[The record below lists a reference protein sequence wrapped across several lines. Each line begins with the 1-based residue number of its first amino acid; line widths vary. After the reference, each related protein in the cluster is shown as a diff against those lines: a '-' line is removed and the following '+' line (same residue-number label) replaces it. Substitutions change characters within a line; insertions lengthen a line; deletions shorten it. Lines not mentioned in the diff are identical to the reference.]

1 MTADLIEH
9 RVTRRRLLQGAVAS
23 GVAAAAMQPCYSLA
37 KGGKRLRVRSATDI
51 MNLDPGF
58 HTVLA
63 DAQVMACIFVYLAT
77 YKTNTGQWGW
87 ESQAARSLQQL
98 DQTHISFELHPG
110 ILFSNGYGEMTAE
123 DVKFSIERIADPAV
137 KSPYA
142 EDWAALDHVELKD
155 RYSGTIVLTKPFAPL
170 WTVTLPGESSCVIS
184 RKAMAATGGR
194 FSARPPCTS
203 GPYRIKRWEP
213 KTQLLLERNPDW
225 KLSRPAFDEIEILPI
240 DNEKSAEYGFRAGDL
255 DFTKT
260 SVSSI
265 PRFLKSPPV
274 EAKFMRLPSLDYV
287 WLGINQDNEQ
297 FKDIRVRKAVQ
308 YAVDRE
314 AIVDAAY
321 LGAAQTAT
329 GVIAPGLPGCRKTNR
344 THRDVEKSKALL
356 REAGLERGFT
366 CTLTTLNL
374 AERLAA
380 AQVIQANLAEVG
392 IAVQIN
398 RHDSGTFWS
407 LGAES
412 AGDAWRS
419 LQLILNRFT
428 MRPDPSFA
436 TRWFTPAQIGTWN
449 WERFDSK
456 EYAELS
462 EKALTQLDPAKRAD
476 MYVRMQDLMEESG
489 DYVFLTHEAVGVL
502 WSDEIVPALRPD
514 GTPFLPGFRRA

>member
-1 MTADLIEH
+1 MTADLIK
-9 RVTRRRLLQGAVAS
+9 RRFTRRRLLQSAVAV
-23 GVAAAAMQPCYSLA
+23 GVTAAAQPCYSLA

-58 HTVLA
+58 HSVLA
-63 DAQVMACIFVYLAT
+63 DAHVMACIFAYLAT
-77 YKTNTGQWGW
+77 YETNTGQWGW
-87 ESQAARSLQQL
+87 EPQAARTLRQL
-98 DQTHISFELHPG
+98 DPTHIAFELHPG
-110 ILFSNGYGEMTAE
+110 ILFSDGYGEMTAE
-123 DVKFSIERIADPAV
+123 DVKFSIERIADPTV
-137 KSPYA
+137 KSPFA
-142 EDWAALDHVELKD
+142 EDWAALDHIELTD
-155 RYSGTIVLTKPFAPL
+155 RYSGTIVLKRPFAPL
-170 WTVTLPGESSCVIS
+170 WSVTLPGESACIMS
-184 RKAMAATGGR
+184 RKAMAAAGGR

-225 KLSRPAFDEIEILPI
+225 KLSRPTFDEIEILPI

-265 PRFLKSPPV
+265 PRLLKSPPA
-274 EAKFMRLPSLDYV
+274 EAKFVRLPSLDYV
-287 WLGINQDNEQ
+287 WLGINQDNEP
-297 FKDIRVRKAVQ
+297 FKDIRVRQAVQ
-308 YAVDRE
+308 YAVNRE

-321 LGAAQTAT
+321 LGAAETAT
-329 GVIAPGLPGCRKTNR
+329 GLVAPGLPGCRKANL
-344 THRDVEKSKALL
+344 THQDLDKSKALL
-356 REAGLERGFT
+356 RQAGLARGFP

-374 AERLAA
+374 PERLAA

-392 IAVQIN
+392 ITVQIN

-412 AGDAWRS
+412 AGDAWKS

-436 TRWFTPAQIGTWN
+436 ARWFTPAQIGTWN
-449 WERFDSK
+449 WERFNSK
-456 EYAELS
+456 EYAQLS
-462 EKALTQLDPAKRAD
+462 DKALAELDPAKRAD
-476 MYVRMQDLMEESG
+476 IYVRMQDLMEESG

-514 GTPFLPGFRRA
+514 GTPFMPGFRRA